1 MYFATQQVAT
11 YERNDPDMNRAATG
25 LLRLSV
31 AQHATDG
38 PLLRAASRAVERRL
52 YVLLRGD
59 WSPLSL
65 AQATARLQYVYS
77 QAARAEPALDVRVL
91 LPSAGTDSS
100 SAPELEALIGPASE
114 AGALPEL
121 NAGRTALGL
130 GALRFLELS
139 DDALKSEGSAK
150 LPAPDAPTPV
160 ETEPRPCFDHVC
172 VGGTFDYLHNGHK
185 LLLSMAALACRTRL
199 VVGVS
204 DAPLL
209 KQKVLRELMQP
220 LPLRSALVGDFVRSV
235 SPQLTLELTPLAD
248 GYGPAGSD
256 AALEAIAVSAE
267 TLKGGDACNA
277 KRAQAQLAPLSVLSI
292 PLVDE
297 PPAGDGGEEEVL
309 GGGGGAVSA
318 EDKLSSTD
326 RRKARLATLRRGD
339 ETTWAR
345 VSAADAP
352 YVVGLTGGISSG
364 KSTAARSLQAR
375 GVPTLDCD
383 RLAHEAYA
391 PGTAAFGALVAAF
404 GDGIVGDDGAVNRRA
419 LGAKVF
425 SDKAAMDTLCQIVW
439 PATAALAAARIA
451 EAGAPVV
458 VMEAA
463 VLLEAGWEAMCD
475 ETWCVTAPHK
485 LTLERLTARD
495 SIGEADAER
504 KIAAQMG
511 TDARAARCDLV
522 VSSAWGEAALL
533 EQVARALAG
542 AERRATLQLPPPAD
556 EGSAAAR
563 ASLQARWGAACAGAN
578 VAAPLQRKWWRRLR
592 DLHCDNVRWYHTLT
606 HLGEVF
612 GRLDRVRASLAAPR
626 LAAFTVFFHDAIY
639 EPTAKDNEE
648 RSAQLWR
655 SFAAEAA
662 LPPADVEPVAAW
674 IEHSKSHLKA
684 NATGDLAHF
693 LDADIAV
700 LGKPP
705 AAYAEYARQV
715 RLEYCHVGEAAFPG
729 ARAAAMKTFA
739 TAERLYF
746 TDQAQAELGEQARN
760 NLTSEVERLSAL
772 AAAAR

>member
-1 MYFATQQVAT
+1 
-11 YERNDPDMNRAATG
+11 MNRAAAG

-31 AQHATDG
+31 VHHATDG
-38 PLLRAASRAVERRL
+38 PLLRASARAVERRL
-52 YVLLRGD
+52 YVMLRGD

-77 QAARAEPALDVRVL
+77 QAARAQPELDVRVL

-139 DDALKSEGSAK
+139 DDTLKSEGSAK
-150 LPAPDAPTPV
+150 LAAPGPPTPA

-172 VGGTFDYLHNGHK
+172 VGGTFDYMHNGHK

-209 KQKVLRELMQP
+209 KQKMLRELMQP
-220 LPLRSALVGDFVRSV
+220 LPLRLALVGDFVRSV
-235 SPQLTLELTPLAD
+235 SPQLSLELTPLTD

-277 KRAQAQLAPLSVLSI
+277 KREEAQLAPLSVLSI

-297 PPAGDGGEEEVL
+297 PPAEGGEEV
-309 GGGGGAVSA
+309 GGGAVSA

-345 VSAADAP
+345 VSPADAP
-352 YVVGLTGGISSG
+352 YVVGLTGGIASG
-364 KSTAARSLQAR
+364 KSTAARSLKGR
-375 GVPTLDCD
+375 GVPTIDCD
-383 RLAHEAYA
+383 KLAHEAYA
-391 PGTAAFGALVAAF
+391 PGTEAFGALVTAF
-404 GDGIVGDDGAVNRRA
+404 GDEIVGDDGAVNRRA

-425 SDKAAMDTLCQIVW
+425 SDKAAMDTLCRIVW

-463 VLLEAGWEAMCD
+463 VLLEAGWESMCD

-495 SIGEADAER
+495 AIGEADAER

-511 TDARAARCDLV
+511 TDERAARCDVV

-556 EGSAAAR
+556 EGSDAAR
-563 ASLQARWGAACAGAN
+563 ASLQARWTAACAGAGI
-578 VAAPLQRKWWRRLR
+578 AAPLQRKWWRRLR
-592 DLHCDNVRWYHTLT
+592 ELHCDNVRWYHTLT
-606 HLGEVF
+606 HLAEVF
-612 GRLDRVRASLAAPR
+612 GRLDRVRASLLAPR
-626 LAAFTVFFHDAIY
+626 LATFTVFFHDAIY

-655 SFAAEAA
+655 SFAAEAE

-705 AAYAEYARQV
+705 AAYAEYARQI

-760 NLTSEVERLSAL
+760 NLTAEVERLSAL